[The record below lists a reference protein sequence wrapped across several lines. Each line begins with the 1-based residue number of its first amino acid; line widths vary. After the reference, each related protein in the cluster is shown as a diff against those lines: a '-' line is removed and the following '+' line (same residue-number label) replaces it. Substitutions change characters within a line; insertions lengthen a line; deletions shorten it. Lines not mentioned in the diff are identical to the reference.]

1 MISVLILGGYSDP
14 EMCID
19 SSVLDELCDIY
30 IPLLKGILRYN
41 GITCESIKPS
51 SPEKLYSISGYTTD
65 NLIYVPFF
73 SCCDEKSSE
82 VSFIYTDSTSN
93 ASISFRIASRLRNKR
108 EEVFKK
114 VVFVNGLNDGH
125 FLKKYS
131 PVVVDN
137 IRFSNTLG
145 RCDNSE
151 NLYKFAATTA
161 KCICDNFGIIF
172 RDPSCA

>member
-19 SSVLDELCDIY
+19 SSVLEELCDIY

-41 GITCESIKPS
+41 GITCESLRPS
-51 SPEKLYSISGYTTD
+51 APEKLYSISGYTAD

-73 SCCDEKSSE
+73 SCCDGKSSE
-82 VSFIYTDSTSN
+82 VSFIYTDSTST
-93 ASISFRIASRLRNKR
+93 ASVSFRIASRLRKMR
-108 EEVFKK
+108 EEKFEKI
-114 VVFVNGLNDGH
+114 VFVNGLNDGH

-151 NLYKFAATTA
+151 YLYKLAVTTA
-161 KCICDNFGIIF
+161 NCICDNFGIIF
-172 RDPSCA
+172 RDPASV